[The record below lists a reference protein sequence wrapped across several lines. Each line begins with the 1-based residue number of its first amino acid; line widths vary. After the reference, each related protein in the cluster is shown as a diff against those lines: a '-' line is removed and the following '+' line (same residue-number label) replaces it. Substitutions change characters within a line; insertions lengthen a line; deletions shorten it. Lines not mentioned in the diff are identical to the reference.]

1 MAEILHK
8 EDKVYR
14 IGYFSFLIGI
24 FFLASAPLISVLLL
38 LLAFTLNTI
47 KGWRNI
53 LKDDWNKPLLVS
65 SALLITS
72 TIVHSLSYYE
82 DNINWDSSLSW
93 IGLFN
98 WIPLFFCFGGA
109 QAYLKNDN
117 ERRIC
122 SFVFISGTIPV
133 LISGIGQYFF
143 NWDGPWE
150 LFFGLIKWYQKPITP
165 STDNHGLSGLFSNA
179 NYTGAWLNIVWPF
192 TIAAIFQANNFL
204 KKTTIFSIFL
214 GFSTCIFLTNSR
226 AAWGCLLISLFIVIG
241 TKILKYLIPL
251 LIIVGTLIYSC
262 IRPIFGIYMQNFF
275 RSIIP
280 ERFWIKFSEE
290 GYIALDGVPHITRLN
305 IWESGWNYI
314 LSNQIFGSGAGS
326 FPIKFFA
333 ETGVYR
339 GHSHNIFLELAI
351 SYGLPV
357 ALIIFGFIVYL
368 LTKRITNL
376 KILDSTEQNK
386 ELLFEK
392 AWFAATVSIL
402 LANLVDVQYFDL
414 RISISFWILLGG
426 IKNMKYPRALN
437 FRNNKS

>member
-1 MAEILHK
+1 MAEIIHK
-8 EDKVYR
+8 EEK
-14 IGYFSFLIGI
+14 GYSLGKFSFLIGI
-24 FFLASAPLISVLLL
+24 FFLASAPLISVLFLL
-38 LLAFTLNTI
+38 IAFTLNTI

-65 SALLITS
+65 SILLITS
-72 TIVHSLSYYE
+72 TIVHSFTFYE
-82 DNINWDSSLSW
+82 DNINWDPSLSW

-98 WIPLFFCFGGA
+98 WIPLFFCFWAA
-109 QAYLKNDN
+109 QIYLKNDY

-122 SFVFISGTIPV
+122 SLVFISGTIPV

-165 STDNHGLSGLFSNA
+165 VTDSHGLSGLFSNA

-204 KKTTIFSIFL
+204 KKTTILSIFL

-226 AAWGCLLISLFIVIG
+226 AAWGCLLISIFIVIG
-241 TKILKYLIPL
+241 GKILKYLVPL
-251 LIIVGTLIYSC
+251 LIIIGTLIYSC
-262 IRPIFGIYMQNFF
+262 IKPIFGIYSQNFF

-280 ERFWIKFSEE
+280 ERFWMKFSQE
-290 GYIALDGVPHITRLN
+290 GFISVDGVPHITRIN

-314 LSNQIFGSGAGS
+314 LSNPIFGSGAGS
-326 FPIKFFA
+326 FPSKFLT
-333 ETGVYR
+333 ETGIYR

-357 ALIIFGFIVYL
+357 ALIIFAFIVYL
-368 LTKRITNL
+368 LFQRISNL
-376 KILDSTEQNK
+376 KILDSTKQNK
-386 ELLFEK
+386 EILFEK
-392 AWFAATVSIL
+392 AWFAATISIL

-426 IKNMKYPRALN
+426 IKNMKYPKKLN
-437 FRNNKS
+437 F